1 MTMPHLMNCD
11 HSDDGW
17 CLDCV
22 KALHDEKE
30 AIRTALDKARGQ
42 ARADGVTTRL
52 FAQWCGVSPT
62 QLCKWTGKLPLAPP
76 DFIETDETINEAVDD
91 GLMAQY
97 RHRYRSK

>member
-11 HSDDGW
+11 HSGSGW
-17 CLDCV
+17 CLACV

-30 AIRTALDKARGQ
+30 AIREALDRARGQ

-52 FAQWCGVSPT
+52 FAQWCGISPT
-62 QLCKWTGKLPLAPP
+62 QLCEWTGGELPLAPP
-76 DFIETDETINEAVDD
+76 DFIDTSETIDD

-97 RHRYRSK
+97 RNRYRSKR

>member
-11 HSDDGW
+11 HCDDGW

-30 AIRTALDKARGQ
+30 AIRTSLDKARGH

-52 FAQWCGVSPT
+52 FAKWCDISPT
-62 QLCKWTGKLPLAPP
+62 QLCKWTGGELPLAPP
-76 DFIETDETINEAVDD
+76 DFIESTSDD

-97 RHRYRSK
+97 RNRYRSK